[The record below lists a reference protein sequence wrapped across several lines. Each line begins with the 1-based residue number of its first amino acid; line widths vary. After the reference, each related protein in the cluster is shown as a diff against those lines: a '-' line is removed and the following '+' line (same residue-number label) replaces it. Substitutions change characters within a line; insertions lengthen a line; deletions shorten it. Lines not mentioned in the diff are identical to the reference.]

1 MLPLAKPAPALVKKY
16 TPAPVPAPNPVPVVN
31 KPVSA
36 LISDSAVEI
45 VCEVPTENINNNIIA
60 DAILK
65 LLKSG
70 NTNPTSDDISTTI
83 NDILKTQN

>member
-1 MLPLAKPAPALVKKY
+1 MLPLQKPSPVLVKKY
-16 TPAPVPAPNPVPVVN
+16 TPAPVPVSTPVPIVN
-31 KPVSA
+31 KLISA
-36 LISDSAVEI
+36 LTSDPAVEI
-45 VCEVPTENINNNIIA
+45 VCEVKTENINNNIIA

-70 NTNPTSDDISTTI
+70 NTNPTSDDVSATI